1 MSIRQEQVQ
10 FEIGFATDAGRK
22 RSGEP
27 NQDAV
32 EVVLPEPRG
41 RWHPPLLL
49 VADGLGKH
57 MGGALASKLVVQAFK
72 REFVNARHPADY
84 LPLLERCAQ
93 MAHRA
98 VRMQGAKDEKLAN
111 MGSTVVAATPF
122 QGMLYVLNVGDSRA
136 YILRGE
142 KMIRVSQDQSW
153 VAMQVKA
160 GILTEQE
167 ARTHPSRNRLNMAI
181 TARRTEIKPYLTK
194 EKLEKDDIVVLCSD
208 GLWGVLPETLIWA
221 AASELPPKVAVNKLI
236 SLANRSQ
243 GPDNISVIVARQL
256 APDLRAEVERRNMN
270 PGGGRI

>member
-1 MSIRQEQVQ
+1 MSIRQEQIQ
-10 FEIGFATDAGRK
+10 FEIGFATDVGRK

-27 NQDAV
+27 NQDAL
-32 EVVLPEPRG
+32 EVVLPDSRG
-41 RWHPPLLL
+41 RWHPPLLI

-72 REFVNARHPADY
+72 QEFVSAAHPADY
-84 LPLLERCAQ
+84 LSLMERCAQ
-93 MAHRA
+93 KAHQA

-111 MGSTVVAATPF
+111 MGSTVVSATPF

-142 KMIRVSQDQSW
+142 KMIQVSQDQSW

-181 TARRTEIKPYLTK
+181 TARRHEIKPHLAK
-194 EKLEKDDIVVLCSD
+194 EKLERDDIVVLCSD
-208 GLWGVLPETLIWA
+208 GLWGVIPETLIWA
-221 AASELPPKVAVNKLI
+221 AASELPPKVAVKKLV

-243 GPDNISVIVARQL
+243 GPDNISVIVARQV
-256 APDLRAEVERRNMN
+256 ASDHKTASKPPGRGSAEF
-270 PGGGRI
+270 

>member
-1 MSIRQEQVQ
+1 MSIRQEQIQ

-27 NQDAV
+27 NQDAL
-32 EVVLPEPRG
+32 EVVLPESRG
-41 RWHPPLLL
+41 RWHPPLLI

-57 MGGALASKLVVQAFK
+57 MGGALASRLVVQAFK
-72 REFVNARHPADY
+72 QEFVNAGHPTDY
-84 LPLLERCAQ
+84 LSLLERCAQ

-98 VRMQGAKDEKLAN
+98 VRTQGATDEKLAN

-122 QGMLYVLNVGDSRA
+122 QGTLYVLNVGDSRA

-142 KMIRVSQDQSW
+142 KTIQVSQDQSW

-181 TARRTEIKPYLTK
+181 TARRTEIKPHLAK
-194 EKLEKDDIVVLCSD
+194 EKLERDDIVVLCSD
-208 GLWGVLPETLIWA
+208 GLWGVIPETLIWA
-221 AASELPPKVAVNKLI
+221 AASELPPKVAVKKLV

-243 GPDNISVIVARQL
+243 GPDNISVIVARQI
-256 APDLRAEVERRNMN
+256 APDRRAEVDRQDTS
-270 PGGGRI
+270 PGRGRI

>member
-1 MSIRQEQVQ
+1 MSIHQEQVQ

-27 NQDAV
+27 NQDAL
-32 EVVLPEPRG
+32 EAILPEPRG
-41 RWHPPLLL
+41 RWHPPLLI

-72 REFVNARHPADY
+72 REFVNAAHPTDY

-93 MAHRA
+93 KAHQA

-111 MGSTVVAATPF
+111 MGSTVVAATLF
-122 QGMLYVLNVGDSRA
+122 RGMLYVLNVGDSRA
-136 YILRGE
+136 YVLRGE
-142 KMIRVSQDQSW
+142 KMIQVSQDQSW

-181 TARRTEIKPYLTK
+181 TARRTEIKPYLAK
-194 EKLEKDDIVVLCSD
+194 EKLARDDIVVLCSD
-208 GLWGVLPETLIWA
+208 GLWGVIPETLIWA
-221 AASELPPKVAVNKLI
+221 AASELPPKVAVKKLV

-243 GPDNISVIVARQL
+243 GPDNISVIVARQV
-256 APDLRAEVERRNMN
+256 ASDRKTASKPPGRESAEFE
-270 PGGGRI
+270 